1 MRFEGAATRNPLRE
15 KTIGPSSPMITSS
28 DIVEIART
36 FRMRALI
43 TVFIMAVLLNYL
55 WELAQAPLY
64 VGMEDYHAG
73 VFRHCFVASLGDGI
87 IVLLIVVAG
96 WITLR
101 RWDWFEQ
108 ADVLG
113 YVVMVTAG
121 LVMAVLIEWLGV
133 HVLKRWE
140 YTGKM
145 PTAPGLGIGLVPIA
159 QMLFLPPL
167 IFRIVAVLDQGK
179 T

>member
-1 MRFEGAATRNPLRE
+1 VSKLETGRLNR
-15 KTIGPSSPMITSS
+15 
-28 DIVEIART
+28 
-36 FRMRALI
+36 
-43 TVFIMAVLLNYL
+43 VFIVAVLLNYL
-55 WELAQAPLY
+55 WELAQMPLY
-64 VGMEDYHAG
+64 ADLEDYNAR
-73 VFRHCFVASLGDGI
+73 VFWHCFVASLGDGI

-108 ADVLG
+108 PGVLG

-145 PTAPGLGIGLVPIA
+145 PTVSGLGIGLVPIA

-179 T
+179 RRWG